1 MTCVE
6 HTQKMSPPHRHKYKI
21 PSIHDLYKPLL
32 NVIEAVSN
40 YFYQRQALFT
50 PVLPEEVVVQGF
62 PTVHQV
68 KDSGLSCQT
77 LPLLQ
82 SHKRTRVKILKFSDI
97 PDFGVFLKKKKPATN
112 LIFCEHSQTQFSQN
126 IYLSRGENRV
136 INITVPHCYL

>member
-1 MTCVE
+1 ME
-6 HTQKMSPPHRHKYKI
+6 HTQKMSPPRRHTYKI

-68 KDSGLSCQT
+68 KDSRSSCQT

-82 SHKRTRVKILKFSDI
+82 SHNRTRVEICNFTDI
-97 PDFGVFLKKKKPATN
+97 SDFGVFLKKNTHTN
-112 LIFCEHSQTQFSQN
+112 CQQQTSFSVSTVRPNSLRTLISPEVKIGS
-126 IYLSRGENRV
+126 
-136 INITVPHCYL
+136 

>member
-1 MTCVE
+1 ME
-6 HTQKMSPPHRHKYKI
+6 HTQKMSPPHRHTYKI
-21 PSIHDLYKPLL
+21 PLIHDLYKPLI

-68 KDSGLSCQT
+68 KDSGSSRQT

-82 SHKRTRVKILKFSDI
+82 SHNRTRNFTDI
-97 PDFGVFLKKKKPATN
+97 PDFGVFLKIKK
-112 LIFCEHSQTQFSQN
+112 
-126 IYLSRGENRV
+126 
-136 INITVPHCYL
+136 